1 MKRRT
6 CRRPYP
12 GLAKA
17 WPEMETETKGGL
29 PWAGEQ
35 GRVSL
40 LSRAGPDGVQIC
52 APPCRYL
59 CCETQM
65 ELREWLATFLF
76 VQVPGAGCRAGVGS
90 QKASITE
97 HVCVCASS
105 LFRPLIASGF

>member
-1 MKRRT
+1 MVA
-6 CRRPYP
+6 RPP
-12 GLAKA
+12 RLGPLTVQVWAL
-17 WPEMETETKGGL
+17 PL
-29 PWAGEQ
+29 RPWARKQ

-52 APPCRYL
+52 TPPCRYL

-90 QKASITE
+90 QKVSITE